1 MENNN
6 IINNINN
13 SLENNNIFNNFKNKI
28 DDYSQTIQTND
39 LKLNDMNNKF
49 QISHS
54 FFNIH
59 SVISHNN
66 ILNISNKTS
75 SNNSFN
81 SQDNEH
87 KNNDNA
93 FIKDSLELSNSD
105 SEIERL
111 NVQNNQ
117 GEKKSNINEKVRA
130 NDIYSSGL
138 IPKEKIFIILM
149 ALLIL
154 LVVDKMKY

>member
-1 MENNN
+1 MEN
-6 IINNINN
+6 NNINN
-13 SLENNNIFNNFKNKI
+13 SLENNNIFNNIQNKI
-28 DDYSQTIQTND
+28 DDYSQTVPIND
-39 LKLNDMNNKF
+39 LKLNNMNNKF

-54 FFNIH
+54 SFNIH
-59 SVISHNN
+59 SIISHNN

-111 NVQNNQ
+111 NVQSNQ
-117 GEKKSNINEKVRA
+117 NQNEKKSNINEKVRV

-138 IPKEKIFIILM
+138 IPKEKIFIILL

>member
-1 MENNN
+1 LENNN
-6 IINNINN
+6 ITNNINN
-13 SLENNNIFNNFKNKI
+13 SLEKNNISNNIQNKI
-28 DDYSQTIQTND
+28 DDYSHTVPIND
-39 LKLNDMNNKF
+39 LKLNNMNNKL

-54 FFNIH
+54 SFNIH
-59 SVISHNN
+59 SIIRHNN
-66 ILNISNKTS
+66 ILNISNNIS
-75 SNNSFN
+75 LYSSFN
-81 SQDNEH
+81 SQDKEY
-87 KNNDNA
+87 KNNDKA

-111 NVQNNQ
+111 NVQSNQ
-117 GEKKSNINEKVRA
+117 EEKKSDINEKVRV

-138 IPKEKIFIILM
+138 IPKEKIFIILL